1 MKGLVERAE
10 RLEPVLAAL
19 LPLGPTPLEQA
30 MRYAV
35 LGGGK
40 RLRPVLALAA
50 AEAAGCPPERRP
62 AIEPA
67 ACALEL
73 IHAYSLVHDDLPAM
87 DDDDLRRGRPS
98 CHRVFGE
105 AMAILA
111 GDALLTLAFDV
122 LARPVLGL
130 PPERQLEATRVV
142 AGAAGWAGM
151 VGGQATDVAGGAD
164 DEASLTAMVGRK
176 TGALFL
182 AAVRLGA
189 VLAGAPTGLFDDYG
203 VSIGV
208 AFQIADD
215 LMDGD
220 GFVALLGPDVARAR
234 AERAAA
240 DAVLSV
246 AAWGDRGRLLADL
259 ARFAVE
265 RRH

>member
-1 MKGLVERAE
+1 VTDLARRAA
-10 RLEPVLAAL
+10 RLEPVLAAI
-19 LPLGPTPLEQA
+19 LPAGDGPLERA

-50 AEAAGCPPERRP
+50 AEAAGLPPGS
-62 AIEPA
+62 AAAVEPA

-87 DDDDLRRGRPS
+87 DDAEQRRGKAA

-105 AMAILA
+105 ALAVLA

-122 LARPVLGL
+122 LGRPVPGL
-130 PPERQLEATRVV
+130 DPARQVEAIRVV
-142 AGAAGWAGM
+142 AAAAGAEGM
-151 VGGQATDVAGGAD
+151 VGGQARDVAGVPA
-164 DEASLTAMVGRK
+164 DEAAFTDMVRRK

-189 VLAGAPTGLFDDYG
+189 ILAGVPAGLFDRYG
-203 VSIGV
+203 AALGL

-220 GFVALLGPDVARAR
+220 GFAALLGPEAARAR
-234 AERAAA
+234 ARQAAEEA
-240 DAVLSV
+240 V
-246 AAWGDRGRLLADL
+246 AAVAPLGERGRVLADL

-265 RRH
+265 RPS